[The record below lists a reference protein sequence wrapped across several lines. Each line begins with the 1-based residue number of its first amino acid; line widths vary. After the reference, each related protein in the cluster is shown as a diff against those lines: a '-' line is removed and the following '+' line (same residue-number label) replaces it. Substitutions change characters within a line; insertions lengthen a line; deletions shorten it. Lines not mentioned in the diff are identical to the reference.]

1 MVASTPVKKYNEM
14 KHSSLSEGIPLAW
27 NVNEKSLEPIGE
39 NGFTILYRGEELPS
53 GETRLVKVLKD
64 EYSQPSQPDWL
75 HQEYK
80 IGKTLPLGDILV
92 PCGMISVGG
101 ASALVMEHADGCP
114 LSSLLTPQPMELGLF
129 LQWAVAASELIRR
142 LHQLKFAH
150 LALSASAFFV
160 ESDRKKMKLTDLYS
174 VTPTTAIPDAVE
186 EPPRYEAERLLY
198 AAPEQTGRMNRR
210 TDTRTDVYAL
220 GVLFYRMLT
229 GVYPFDSEDACELV
243 HQHMAKQPVPPGE
256 RSYGVPQPLSDIVMK
271 CLAKHPEHRYQS
283 AFALRR
289 DLESCLKQLQTEGCI
304 DESAVGGAEMSDQF
318 RISDAIYGREAELQQ
333 LQGAYRRARLGNLEI
348 VLVSGLSGIGKS
360 YLIHEFQQSVQSG
373 GGLFVTGK
381 FDQFRRETPYHAI
394 QQAGRQLL
402 QHLLALPEEQFQE
415 LKQRILD
422 AVVPNG
428 QILVEMNP
436 DVELILG
443 KQPPL
448 SKLPPVETHN
458 RFILTLQKFL
468 SAFMSKEQ
476 PLVIF
481 LDDLQWA
488 DPSSVQIIEDLVL
501 ESGLQYG
508 LFVGACRDREFS
520 EPPPL
525 QAFLD
530 KMERSQMPNRTRIR
544 LEPLQEEHIER
555 MLNDSLRPSRQPVK
569 ELADLI
575 MDKTKGNPFFTKQFF
590 RTLYDHQLLR
600 FNYDAD
606 CWEWDPDKIGEL
618 HITDNVVDFMINKI
632 RRLSGPLQQVLMHAA
647 CVGHR
652 FDIDTL
658 AHVLDR
664 PPDTIVP
671 LLHEAVTDGLLM
683 QAGLARQVP
692 PDKLFF
698 KFMHDRVYQAVYSLV
713 PKERKKEIHL
723 HIGRLLQNHDQGD
736 AREERLFEM
745 TNQLNLGSELM
756 TLPEEKNQLARLN
769 AAACRKA
776 KTNSA
781 YDVALRYAAQGIALL
796 EEDCWERQYEL
807 TFSLQLDQAELEYL
821 CGRFEEAK
829 RSFQT
834 VLKHAR
840 TKLEK
845 AEACNLMIVL
855 FTNMGEHEEALRIGL
870 EGLKLFGLSIRPN
883 PGKLSIGRAL
893 VKAYLL
899 VGTRHSQEVLDLP
912 VMTDP
917 NHKTVMRLM
926 VNLTPPAYFLNSEL
940 YVYLMLQMFNYS
952 LVHGHSEGSALACST
967 YGIILSSLLG
977 RLEAGMEYGRLG
989 AKLSDTFNDLSMKCK
1004 VYFAYGSFTSNAKE
1018 HIEASVRYLRK
1029 AYQYGVESGDFI
1041 YAGYSIAF
1049 SFFMRLLKGDPLAV
1063 VLKETDQYHA
1073 FIHKAKDRDTIWIYT
1088 VLQRY
1093 MMFLKEDILPAP
1105 AGANDCDPFMN
1116 ANEAEQMKALTNQAI
1131 AHTYYAL
1138 QAQTYLLLDRPDEAK
1153 AICET
1158 AEAGIKSVFG
1168 LPHVH
1173 LHHFHY
1179 ALALAGLY
1187 AKAPAKEQKAYKVRI
1202 RKSIRFLEKWST
1214 FSPDNFLAMK
1224 LLVEAEWHRISGNP
1238 VLAVE
1243 KYDQAIHH
1251 ASKNGFLPLEAMAGE
1266 YAVKF
1271 YMQTGK
1277 LKVARSYFMEA
1288 RSLYA
1293 KWGAN
1298 RKVSDLAQRYPSLL
1312 GRVQTGES
1320 TIDLSCMMKASQ
1332 AISNEAVFQHMLE
1345 SIMTIL
1351 LENAGADKG
1360 LLVLER
1366 NSRLFVEA
1374 EKALQ
1379 APFKSLHSAHLD
1391 DCRSAAV
1398 TVIQFAARTGET
1410 VLLHDATASDI
1421 FARDAYILAQR
1432 PKSILCVPILK
1443 QSKLIGALYLENSL
1457 ASHVFQETRL
1467 DTLKLLAAEV
1477 AMLVEN
1483 SKLYDHLE
1491 YKDCKLQL
1499 MEEREKNIRL
1509 QLDEKE
1515 RWVQSAESTML
1526 NIRKA
1531 QHELINNV
1539 QTVHALLMMNKFDM
1553 AKEYISVWCKEIVQ
1567 HSVIGSVEF
1576 PVLGVVLSNL
1586 SLICIAEKI
1595 DLQVAGKLDCTFEE
1609 LTLPI
1614 CYFSSIMY
1622 NLLKNAVEAIPAD
1635 DLLRIVRLTIEE
1647 SDDRYTVSVFN
1658 TGSYVKEEDR
1668 LNLFEKGFSTKSDV
1682 TNSGLGLHI
1691 VQNYLQHYGGDVECH
1706 SDPGKGT
1713 TFTVHLCKKGVR
1725 RK

>member
-1 MVASTPVKKYNEM
+1 M
-14 KHSSLSEGIPLAW
+14 AW

-53 GETRLVKVLKD
+53 GEKRLVKVLKD

-80 IGKTLPLGDILV
+80 IGKTIPLEDILV
-92 PCGMISVGG
+92 PCGMSSVGG
-101 ASALVMEHADGCP
+101 ASALVMEYTDGHP

-129 LQWAVAASELIRR
+129 LQWAIATSELIRK
-142 LHQLKFAH
+142 LHHLKFVH

-160 ESDRKKMKLTDLYS
+160 ESDRKKMKLTDLYR
-174 VTPTTAIPDAVE
+174 VMPVAALPDTAAEPTV
-186 EPPRYEAERLLY
+186 YEAERLLY
-198 AAPEQTGRMNRR
+198 SAPEQTGRMNRR
-210 TDTRTDVYAL
+210 TDTRTDLYAL

-229 GVYPFDSEDACELV
+229 GVYPFDSEDTCELV

-256 RSYGVPQPLSDIVMK
+256 RSYKVPQPVSGIVMR
-271 CLAKHPEHRYQS
+271 CLAKQPEDRYQS

-289 DLESCLKQLQTEGCI
+289 DLESCLKQLQTEGYI
-304 DESAVGGAEMSDQF
+304 DESAVGGAALSDQLH
-318 RISDAIYGREAELQQ
+318 ISDAIYGREAELQQ
-333 LQGAYRRARLGNLEI
+333 LQGAYRRAQLGSLEI

-360 YLIHEFQQSVQSG
+360 YLIHEFQKSVQSG
-373 GGLFVTGK
+373 GGLFVSGK
-381 FDQFRRETPYHAI
+381 FDQFKRDTPYHAVR
-394 QQAGRQLL
+394 QAGRQLL
-402 QHLLALPEEQFQE
+402 QHLLALPEERFQG
-415 LKQRILD
+415 LKQRILE

-436 DVELILG
+436 DIERILG

-448 SKLPPVETHN
+448 SKLPPAETHN

-468 SAFMSKEQ
+468 SVFMSKAQ

-488 DPSSVQIIEDLVL
+488 DPSSIQIIEDMVL
-501 ESGLQYG
+501 GSGLQYG
-508 LFVGACRDREFS
+508 LFVGAYRDREFI
-520 EPPPL
+520 EHPPL
-525 QAFLD
+525 EAFLD
-530 KMERSQMPNRTRIR
+530 KMERSKVPNRMRIR
-544 LEPLQEEHIER
+544 LEPLGEEHVER
-555 MLNDSLRPSRQPVK
+555 MLEDSLRPVRQPVH
-569 ELADLI
+569 ELASLI
-575 MDKTKGNPFFTKQFF
+575 MDKTKGNPFFSKHFF

-600 FNYDAD
+600 FNYEAC
-606 CWEWDPDKIGEL
+606 CWEWDSGKIGEL
-618 HITDNVVDFMINKI
+618 HITDNVVDFMINQI
-632 RRLSGPLQQVLMHAA
+632 RRLTVPLQQVLMHAA
-647 CVGHR
+647 CVGHH
-652 FDIDTL
+652 FYTETL
-658 AHVLDR
+658 AHVLER

-671 LLHEAVTDGLLM
+671 LLQEAVNEGLLL
-683 QAGLARQVP
+683 QAGLARQAP
-692 PDKLFF
+692 PEKLSF

-723 HIGRLLQNHDQGD
+723 HIGRLLQKHYQGE
-736 AREERLFEM
+736 AQEERLFEM

-756 TLPEEKNQLARLN
+756 TLPEEKEQLAQLN
-769 AAACRKA
+769 SAACRKA
-776 KTNSA
+776 KTSSA
-781 YDVALRYAAQGIALL
+781 YDIALRYAAQGIALL
-796 EEDCWERQYEL
+796 GEDGWRRQYEL
-807 TFSLQLDQAELEYL
+807 TFSLRLDQAELEYL
-821 CGRFEEAK
+821 CGQFEEAK

-840 TKLEK
+840 SKLEK
-845 AEACNLMIVL
+845 AEAYNLMMVL

-870 EGLKLFGLSIRPN
+870 EGLKLFDLPIMRN

-893 VKAYLL
+893 VKTHLL
-899 VGTRHSQEVLDLP
+899 VGTRHPQELLDLP

-917 NHKTVMRLM
+917 NHKAVMRLM

-977 RLEAGMEYGRLG
+977 RLKAGMEYGRLG

-1004 VYFAYGSFTSNAKE
+1004 VYFAYGSFASNAKE
-1018 HIEASVRYLRK
+1018 HIEANVQYLRR
-1029 AYQYGVESGDFI
+1029 AYQFGIESGDFV

-1049 SFFMRLLKGDPLAV
+1049 SFFLRLFKGDPLPDI
-1063 VLKETDQYHA
+1063 LKETDQYHT
-1073 FIHKAKDRDTIWIYT
+1073 FIHQAKDRDTIWIYI

-1093 MMFLKEDILPAP
+1093 MMFLQEDITPAP
-1105 AGANDCDPFMN
+1105 DVEGGCTPFMD
-1116 ANEAEQMKALTNQAI
+1116 ANETKQIIASTNQAI
-1131 AHTYYAL
+1131 AHTYYVL

-1173 LHHFHY
+1173 QHHFHY

-1187 AKAPAKEQKAYKVRI
+1187 AKATAKERKAYKARI
-1202 RKSIRFLEKWST
+1202 RKSIRFLERWSA

-1243 KYDQAIHH
+1243 KYDEAIHH
-1251 ASKNGFLPLEAMAGE
+1251 ASKYGFVPIEAMAGE
-1266 YAVKF
+1266 YAAKH
-1271 YMQTGK
+1271 YMEAGN
-1277 LKVARSYFMEA
+1277 LKVARSYLMEA

-1293 KWGAN
+1293 RWGAN
-1298 RKVSDLAQRYPSLL
+1298 RKVSALGNRYPSLL
-1312 GRVQTGES
+1312 SRVQAGES
-1320 TIDLSCMMKASQ
+1320 TIDLSSMMKASQ

-1366 NSRLFVEA
+1366 NGRLFVEA
-1374 EKALQ
+1374 EKALRV
-1379 APFKSLHSAHLD
+1379 PFEALHSASLD

-1398 TVIQFAARTGET
+1398 TVIQYAARTGET
-1410 VLLHDATASDI
+1410 VLLPNAAASDI

-1432 PKSILCVPILK
+1432 PKAILCVPILK
-1443 QSKLIGALYLENSL
+1443 QCKLIGALYLENSL
-1457 ASHVFQETRL
+1457 ASHVFQEDRL

-1477 AMLVEN
+1477 AVLIEN

-1491 YKDCKLQL
+1491 YKDYKLQL

-1515 RWVQSAESTML
+1515 RWVQSAEATML

-1553 AKEYISVWCKEIVQ
+1553 AKEYISVWCKELVQ
-1567 HSVIGSVEF
+1567 QSVIGSVEF
-1576 PVLGVVLSNL
+1576 PVLGVVLNNL
-1586 SLICIAEKI
+1586 SLICISEKI

-1614 CYFSSIMY
+1614 SYFSSIMH

-1635 DLLRIVRLTIEE
+1635 DLLRTVRLKIEE
-1647 SDDRYTVSVFN
+1647 SEDRYTVSVFN
-1658 TGSYVKEEDR
+1658 SGSYVKEEER
-1668 LNLFEKGFSTKSDV
+1668 LKIFEKGFSTKSDV

-1691 VQNYLQHYGGDVECH
+1691 VQNYLQHYGGCVECH
-1706 SDPGKGT
+1706 SDPGSGT
-1713 TFTVHLCKKGVR
+1713 TFTVHLRKKGPATGQAAGAAAAGLN
-1725 RK
+1725 